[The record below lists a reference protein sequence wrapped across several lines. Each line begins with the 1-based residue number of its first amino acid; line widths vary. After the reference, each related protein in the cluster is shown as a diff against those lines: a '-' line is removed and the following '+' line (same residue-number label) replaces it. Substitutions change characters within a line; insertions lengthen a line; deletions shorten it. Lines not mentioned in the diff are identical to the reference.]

1 MAADL
6 IPWRET
12 AIGAEEAAKLFGLSR
27 ARFLRNIAC
36 LPSFPERV
44 NLKPATWI
52 VGEVLDWRENHRAS
66 RRNYAKAA

>member
-1 MAADL
+1 MSDL
-6 IPWRET
+6 IPYRLQ
-12 AIGAEEAAKLFGLSR
+12 AIGAAEAAKLFGLSR

-36 LPSFPERV
+36 LPAFPERV

-52 VGEVLDWRENHRAS
+52 VGEVLDYRENYRAS